1 MQSSKAFADAGFFY
15 TQPSC
20 CYPVLCSALSVYGA
34 MLIALVALL
43 LDYLRAVGIYAALD
57 LGEQGSFKRLFVV
70 LHS

>member
-1 MQSSKAFADAGFFY
+1 
-15 TQPSC
+15 
-20 CYPVLCSALSVYGA
+20 